1 MLSQTVPE
9 VKPSLSYHQLPV
21 AAFDISIFGPREKII
36 TAAITALNRF
46 GCNYGI
52 KLLRAAVAIETQ

>member
-9 VKPSLSYHQLPV
+9 VKSSLSYHQLA

-46 GCNYGI
+46 GRNYGL
-52 KLLRAAVAIETQ
+52 KLLRADVAIET